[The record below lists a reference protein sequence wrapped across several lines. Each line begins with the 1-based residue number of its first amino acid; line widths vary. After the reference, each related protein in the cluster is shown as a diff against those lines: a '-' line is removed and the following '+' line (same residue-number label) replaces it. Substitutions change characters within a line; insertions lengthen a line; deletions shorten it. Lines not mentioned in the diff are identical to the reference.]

1 MHIIQLPWTPE
12 IPDRLYTFMHM
23 FFPLPPPPPFLFIE
37 VELIYNAVLIS
48 AV

>member
-12 IPDRLYTFMHM
+12 IPGRLYTFMHM
-23 FFPLPPPPPFLFIE
+23 FFPFPPPPPFLFIE